1 MNIAIVIGVSK
12 YFSSSENHEIIA
24 PKEDAL
30 RIKRLLEATGKYKS
44 ILCIIDDTVAN
55 KVKNNIRSFL
65 QSDAKEESIEEVF
78 YYFSGHGKYVDQKFY
93 MLCSD
98 FTDKKLGM
106 TSLENSEIDDF
117 IRLLNPKLTVK
128 VIDACFSGYRYIKD
142 IQNNSSEYTD
152 NNSLQNTLGNVIF
165 MASSHDDQ
173 QSQMMGR
180 DSFFTTKFIEAAL
193 SSDVGTRVLYRDIQA
208 FISDEFRSM
217 NTQIPYFINQW
228 KGIEIFSEYTN
239 DMQRLKEEFYPE
251 NDKEI
256 EFEDSFYKENDAVK
270 VQYKEINE
278 KNILENLQQ
287 VLAKKDLLFVEK
299 SDITTTLENIKNNVL
314 NYSINDEIVSAFY
327 QLNFDWHLKL
337 SDIAKSSEI
346 LIMADIEDWEQE
358 YLITIVKKTIRVPV
372 PKSSYLTSLY
382 WLREETEEVQRPS
395 SLRASNS
402 LPYEVINIE
411 FQPIDKLSLSPFFV
425 MIALVHS
432 QTHVLTLLSRGI
444 MIKSGWQ
451 QFAVD
456 WDSLRWNKQKFRWKD
471 IIENPNL
478 LWKDF
483 LGESIKELRQHL
495 IKLV

>member
-30 RIKRLLEATGKYKS
+30 RINKLLKATGKYKN
-44 ILCIIDDTVAN
+44 ILCITDETVAT

-65 QSDAKEESIEEVF
+65 QSYEKEEIEIEEVF

-142 IQNNSSEYTD
+142 IQDNSSEYTD

-173 QSQMMGR
+173 KSQMMGK

-193 SSDVGTRVLYRDIQA
+193 SADVGTTVLYRDIQA

-228 KGIEIFSEYTN
+228 KGIEVFSEYSEE
-239 DMQRLKEEFYPE
+239 MQQLKKEFYLE
-251 NDKEI
+251 NDKDI
-256 EFEDSFYKENDAVK
+256 KFEDSYYKKNDAIQVEE
-270 VQYKEINE
+270 KEVRE
-278 KNILENLQQ
+278 KNMLENLQQ

-299 SDITTTLENIKNNVL
+299 SDITTTLENIKNHLL
-314 NYSINDEIVSAFY
+314 NYPINDEIVSAFY

-346 LIMADIEDWEQE
+346 LTMADIEDWQKE
-358 YLITIVKKTIRVPV
+358 YLITIVKKPIGNTA
-372 PKSSYLTSLY
+372 PKSSFLAPFLASFSRFNEYPVSLH
-382 WLREETEEVQRPS
+382 
-395 SLRASNS
+395 ASNS

-425 MIALVHS
+425 IIALVHS

-456 WDSLRWNKQKFRWKD
+456 WDSLRWNKKKFRWKD

-478 LWKDF
+478 LWKDV
-483 LGESIKELRQHL
+483 LDESIEELKQYL